1 MAAVELYQFKPES
14 VLEETKASNDDSDV
28 SERLSS
34 LFNCLNCVCNDFRE
48 TAGECICFLEQLE
61 SESRFTE
68 FISRTLFF
76 SAFQCACY

>member
-14 VLEETKASNDDSDV
+14 VLEEKKASNDDSDV
-28 SERLSS
+28 SVS

-61 SESRFTE
+61 SESKFTE

-76 SAFQCACY
+76 SAFQCTCY

>member
-14 VLEETKASNDDSDV
+14 VLEEKKASNDDSDV
-28 SERLSS
+28 SVS

-61 SESRFTE
+61 SESKFTE

-76 SAFQCACY
+76 SAF

>member
-48 TAGECICFLEQLE
+48 TTGKSICFLEQLE
-61 SESRFTE
+61 SELSTNV
-68 FISRTLFF
+68 L
-76 SAFQCACY
+76 

>member
-14 VLEETKASNDDSDV
+14 VLEEKKASNDDSDV
-28 SERLSS
+28 SVS

-61 SESRFTE
+61 SENRFTE

-76 SAFQCACY
+76 SAFQCTCY